1 MPTRLNNRLLRA
13 LLRRATVLLLALVPA
28 FHAAALPD
36 DRDQPIHI
44 TADQALRDE
53 KQGMT
58 VYSGN
63 VHMTQGS
70 LEISADKITIF
81 HMAEDLDRV
90 IAEGSPATLQQQPEI
105 DKGLVHAR
113 ANIITYYR
121 VEDRVHLQQ
130 SAHIERDGAIVSGDS
145 IDYFIAE
152 ELVKADSDTE
162 QADSRVQVVIPPQA
176 TQSSDEEDSGTAD
189 GE

>member
-1 MPTRLNNRLLRA
+1 MSTRPNNGPPAA
-13 LLRRATVLLLALVPA
+13 LMRWAAALILALIPA
-28 FHAAALPD
+28 LHAAALPD

-70 LEISADKITIF
+70 LQISADKITIF

-90 IAEGSPATLQQQPEI
+90 IAEGSPATLQQQPEL

-152 ELVKADSDTE
+152 ELVKADSDAE
-162 QADSRVQVVIPPQA
+162 QADSRVKVVIPPQA
-176 TQSSDEEDSGTAD
+176 TQSSDEEDSGAAVS
-189 GE
+189 E